1 MSQTSITNIPTHLS
15 LVALS
20 VIAINSVIISP
31 NVQAET
37 IRLESIVI
45 TGEKIDKSIKDTTTA
60 VTVINEDELEKG
72 ESNNAL
78 DIATHAPNV
87 IADSFDHIAIRG
99 ISGGG
104 AANGGLVYLTS
115 ARARIA
121 TVIDG
126 TTQDWSGYNF
136 SPSSLW
142 DTKQVEVLRGPQS
155 TTQGSSAIAGA
166 IVVNTNDPTFDSEA
180 AVRIGLETYK
190 NGNLKY
196 NLAAMSSGA
205 IIDEELAY
213 RIAIDKTQG
222 EGFLNYETSSY
233 DTPNPS
239 ESESF
244 NVRGKLL
251 WEASSI
257 PELST
262 KVTINY
268 HKNDGEHANFA
279 SNTEEGMETQTYTLN
294 GTNEFR
300 IQDSNAN
307 SFAVD
312 IDYEFDQGIT
322 NAFHISQSSSDIHD
336 DAYSTGYEYDI
347 NQDTTALENRV
358 LFNRKDSNLSG
369 VLGLFISEKDAS
381 LSTDNYDIQ
390 TAYTTATTAAY
401 GESMYSLSSKAKIAL
416 GLRIENEN
424 TDKTSSTQFSGSGNN
439 EQSTDETH
447 YLPKL
452 GVTYAASNSTTIGA
466 TIRQGYS
473 PSGAAINFSGVAY
486 TYDSEEV
493 TSFELSSKSHF
504 NNGTTLNANVFYN
517 DYTDYQAGTSS
528 FTIVNVDAATTYGM
542 ELEATKWLTENL
554 ELRGSIGLLKSE
566 IDEDDSYK
574 GNELTSAPESSLS
587 IGFTQYIDTTWSFGA
602 DITHVGEYYS
612 DLDNTSSSISG
623 DYVMADARIQYMMG
637 NLTINGYIKNLTDED
652 AVYYRGGVLAAVGQ
666 TRTIG
671 INATYRM

>member
-347 NQDTTALENRV
+347 NQDTTTLENRV